1 MGLQLPGYFSIGDE
15 ADMEILRLVGE
26 NSDVVWA
33 VEADIS
39 QQYSLS
45 PSLFKLKFR
54 WKQLGE
60 MRGKTDELYLSC
72 VVCGRGVESEECV
85 GERASD

>member
-39 QQYSLS
+39 QQYSL
-45 PSLFKLKFR
+45 P
-54 WKQLGE
+54 
-60 MRGKTDELYLSC
+60 LYLS
-72 VVCGRGVESEECV
+72 
-85 GERASD
+85 